1 MKSRASMAATLSQ
14 SDTDTPF
21 SDCSI
26 TYLLPRTFGSS
37 VSAGAA
43 LFESDDPD
51 YMSSLFNS
59 TALKKSAQ
67 LLEHA
72 KMITNSNCSNIPTAS
87 LEDGNY
93 ILAKRS
99 HEGQIELQGK
109 RARQRRPGLP
119 GLPGVDRG
127 GLVFNFSAK
136 TTAAEVSQMGTSD
149 SQSWPV
155 IDYSCLEHISDPI
168 EYFSTYRM
176 LESNPLLTKLFLFS
190 VIISICIGNAC
201 FVILDFMTDAEKEIK
216 KLKGEVSPKLSQ
228 PQGRRDRQRR
238 PGLPNLEGKKNVF
251 KFPVMIGTVEDY
263 HIEKP
268 SQSNGVNITELT
280 TASCSKEIS
289 QIKNSQTV
297 APESKLAGN
306 AETFDLNVDKEFDEL
321 ERLLSKCKGLDN
333 DGIANLV
340 RETLQINPIHVEK
353 SRGFPFCVPTENKF
367 ESSKLSHI
375 LPIAN
380 RSKIDGLPNLKE
392 RLSLIIPQGDPCFP
406 HQNDR
411 DKQSDGSRELGSSCN
426 VFSGDGL
433 EKLRSSEGGMQK
445 EDLEKHK
452 PDCNDIRVDGT
463 AELEQETLKTKL
475 PDAEMTNAVDHLSA
489 LKKSIPLI
497 DIQGRIAKIST
508 LKRNILQN
516 TTDGEL
522 PMFSYADLE
531 DSSLSKSQEMLSISP
546 GDVIHLDVGSKDA
559 QNASIPGLS
568 YLKRSIFEDK
578 MHSPVAENSEE
589 DKNLGKGKISD
600 PIGRQFILLEDTCQR
615 PNGTI
620 SDEEFVSIAGQSSAS
635 VDRRPTESLANHS
648 SEKLHQP
655 LVITDASE
663 QILHSEA
670 PDDDSLPEN
679 SPLIDEQLEAPCKDL
694 NGRNKNQGRT
704 KAFGGSSNRKLER
717 EEPTCRRRKQNLIL
731 RRKSLAGAGSVW
743 ESGVRRSTRI
753 RMKPLRDWCGERF
766 LYGRIHESLPTVIGV
781 KKFETSPQN
790 GERAM
795 MKVKSFVSDEYADLV
810 AQAALY

>member
-1 MKSRASMAATLSQ
+1 MTSLASMAATLSQ

-21 SDCSI
+21 SDCPI

-37 VSAGAA
+37 FSAGAA
-43 LFESDDPD
+43 LFESDDPA
-51 YMSSLFNS
+51 YISSLFNS

-72 KMITNSNCSNIPTAS
+72 KMISNSNCSSIPAS
-87 LEDGNY
+87 SFEDGNY

-99 HEGQIELQGK
+99 HDGQIELQGK

-119 GLPGVDRG
+119 GLPGVERG

-149 SQSWPV
+149 DFSKRPCYVESNSQSWPV

-176 LESNPLLTKLFLFS
+176 LEN
-190 VIISICIGNAC
+190 
-201 FVILDFMTDAEKEIK
+201 AEKEVK

-238 PGLPNLEGKKNVF
+238 PGLPGLEGKKNVF
-251 KFPVMIGTVEDY
+251 KFPVMTGTVEDY
-263 HIEKP
+263 HIEK
-268 SQSNGVNITELT
+268 STQSNGVNISELT
-280 TASCSKEIS
+280 IASCSKEIS

-306 AETFDLNVDKEFDEL
+306 AETFDSNVDKEFDEL
-321 ERLLSKCKGLDN
+321 ERLLSKCKELDN
-333 DGIANLV
+333 DGIANFV
-340 RETLQINPIHVEK
+340 RESLQITPIHVEK
-353 SRGFPFCVPTENKF
+353 SRGLPFSIPTENKF
-367 ESSKLSHI
+367 ESPKLSHI
-375 LPIAN
+375 LSNAN
-380 RSKIDGLPNLKE
+380 RNKIDGLPNLKE

-406 HQNDR
+406 HRNDR
-411 DKQSDGSRELGSSCN
+411 DKQSGGSTELGSNCN
-426 VFSGDGL
+426 VFSADGL
-433 EKLRSSEGGMQK
+433 EKLPSSQGGMQ

-452 PDCNDIRVDGT
+452 PDGNEIRVDGT
-463 AELEQETLKTKL
+463 AELEQVTLKTKL
-475 PDAEMTNAVDHLSA
+475 PDAEMTNAIDHLSA

-497 DIQGRIAKIST
+497 DIQGRLAKIST
-508 LKRNILQN
+508 LKSNLLQN

-531 DSSLSKSQEMLSISP
+531 DSSLSKIQEMLSISP

-568 YLKRSIFEDK
+568 YLKRSSFEDK

-620 SDEEFVSIAGQSSAS
+620 SDEEFLSVVSGANLEEAGQSSAS

-648 SEKLHQP
+648 SENLLQP

-679 SPLIDEQLEAPCKDL
+679 SALIDEQLEATCEDL
-694 NGRNKNQGRT
+694 NGRNKGLT
-704 KAFGGSSNRKLER
+704 PASGGSSSRKLER
-717 EEPTCRRRKQNLIL
+717 EEPTRRRRKQNSIL
-731 RRKSLAGAGSVW
+731 RRKSLTGAGTVW

-753 RMKPLRDWCGERF
+753 RMKPLKHWCGERF
-766 LYGRIHESLPTVIGV
+766 LYARIHDSLTTVIGV
-781 KKFETSPQN
+781 KKFETPPQN
-790 GERAM
+790 GRKTV
-795 MKVKSFVSDEYADLV
+795 MKVKSYVSDQYADLV
-810 AQAALY
+810 AQAALH